1 MPRDTISITI
11 SDLSAFT
18 KTLRNSLIQ
27 QDTLPGHATMLTL
40 VSKAAGYDNFQH
52 LKAAKPNIPP
62 EPQDKKLQKALR
74 VFDNGIMTRWPNQ
87 TAIQGLCLWVFWA
100 ALPARTDISEKDI
113 NTLLKS
119 GHSFGD
125 HALLRRSLIDHKLV
139 TRTKDGKIYRRV
151 EQAPPPDARMLIAT
165 I

>member
-1 MPRDTISITI
+1 MPRDTIPITI

-62 EPQDKKLQKALR
+62 ETFPKR
-74 VFDNGIMTRWPNQ
+74 TSTR
-87 TAIQGLCLWVFWA
+87 
-100 ALPARTDISEKDI
+100 
-113 NTLLKS
+113 
-119 GHSFGD
+119 
-125 HALLRRSLIDHKLV
+125 
-139 TRTKDGKIYRRV
+139 Y
-151 EQAPPPDARMLIAT
+151 
-165 I
+165 